1 MKGYRKIL
9 IAMNGSKDA
18 LTQGLQLAQDEKC
31 WVTVVKVVPP
41 NEGDLDLTGIRNIGD
56 ALNGG
61 AAQEIKAVREMAEK
75 EKMLVRTRLEEGRVS
90 EKIVE
95 VAEDENCDLIVM
107 GNERKGWFSRIF
119 GEKTVERVIDMAPCP
134 VLVVGV

>member
-9 IAMNGSKDA
+9 IAMNGSKGA
-18 LTQGLQLAQDEKC
+18 LTQGLKLAQDEKC
-31 WVTVVKVVPP
+31 WVTVVKVIPP
-41 NEGDLDLTGIRNIGD
+41 NEGDLDLTGIRNLSD
-56 ALNGG
+56 AINGG
-61 AAQEIKAVREMAEK
+61 AAKEINAVREMAEK

-107 GNERKGWFSRIF
+107 GSEQKGWFSRIF
-119 GEKTVERVIDMAPCP
+119 GEKIVERVIDMAPCP
-134 VLVVGV
+134 VLVVGA